1 MKMVTKLSNL
11 EVKNQVSVKCD
22 APHMH
27 NVQINIVQRFRKV
40 YVYVEN
46 EIKRN
51 DTENYQAQIPQG
63 LLHVF
68 Q

>member
-11 EVKNQVSVKCD
+11 EGKNQVCA